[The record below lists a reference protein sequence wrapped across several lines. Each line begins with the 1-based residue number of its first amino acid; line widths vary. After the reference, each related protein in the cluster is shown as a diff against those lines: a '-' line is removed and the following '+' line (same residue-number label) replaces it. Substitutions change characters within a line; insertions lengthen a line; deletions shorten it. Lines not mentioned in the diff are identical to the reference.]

1 MRNLLAIENLS
12 REEIETL
19 LETAEA
25 MAEISR
31 REIKRVPT
39 LRGRT
44 VINVFLESSTRTRVS
59 FEIAA
64 KRLSADAINVSS
76 AGSSLSKAET
86 LSDMARNLAAM
97 NADVLVVRDRTAGVP
112 QMLAERV
119 GVPVI
124 NAGDGC
130 HEHPTQALLD
140 VFTARQSLGSL
151 DGRVVA
157 IVGDIAHSRVA
168 RSDIHA
174 FTRLG
179 AEVRVAGPPTMIPV
193 GIEGLGVK
201 PCYSME
207 EAMDG
212 ADVIA
217 MLRIQRERIEGAL
230 FPTLREYAQTFG
242 LNLRTLGMARP
253 NAIVLHPGPI
263 NRGVEIASEVADAEP
278 SRILDQVT
286 NGVAVRMAALYL
298 VTGGAPQ

>member
-1 MRNLLAIENLS
+1 MKGLLGIENLS
-12 REEIETL
+12 RPEIERILDT
-19 LETAEA
+19 TEA
-25 MAEISR
+25 MLEISQ

-44 VINVFLESSTRTRVS
+44 VINLFLEPSTRTRVS

-76 AGSSLSKAET
+76 SGSSLSKSET
-86 LSDMARNLAAM
+86 LADMGRNLAAM
-97 NADVLVVRDRTAGVP
+97 NADLLVVRDRAAGVP
-112 QMLAERV
+112 KMLADRLNL
-119 GVPVI
+119 PVI

-140 VFTARQSLGSL
+140 VFTVRQSLGSL

-157 IVGDIAHSRVA
+157 IVGDISHSRVA
-168 RSDIHA
+168 RSDIYA
-174 FTRLG
+174 FTKLG
-179 AEVRVAGPPTMIPV
+179 AEVRVAGPPTMMPAGVEI
-193 GIEGLGVK
+193 LGVK

-207 EAMDG
+207 EALDG
-212 ADVIA
+212 ADVIV
-217 MLRIQRERIEGAL
+217 MLRIQRERLEEAL
-230 FPTLREYAQTFG
+230 FPSVREYSQTFG
-242 LNLRTLGMARP
+242 LNLRTLALAKP
-253 NAIVLHPGPI
+253 EPIVLHPGPI

-298 VTGGAPQ
+298 LTGGSE